1 MAKNTVMVKGKGN
14 DHKTLLFERHPLH
27 PLPEAK
33 GRTLAQPGSTPI
45 GEVFVVNDGKE
56 YEVGRTPRV
65 QQLIG
70 KGILIPVESSAS
82 AATNKGEKS
91 TTKKRVGTE
100 PWEGYDEHTVDD
112 ILGELQD
119 SDEATRAAVLTYERA
134 NSKRTGVITPL
145 VNWNSGKS

>member
-1 MAKNTVMVKGKGN
+1 MAKNTVVVKGNGT

-56 YEVGRTPRV
+56 YEVGRTARV

-70 KGILIPVESSAS
+70 KGILVPVESA
-82 AATNKGEKS
+82 AATNKGEK
-91 TTKKRVGTE
+91 TTAKKRVGTE
-100 PWEGYDEHTVDD
+100 PWEGYDEYTVDD
-112 ILGELQD
+112 VLGELQD

-134 NSKRTGVITPL
+134 NGKRVGVITPL